1 MTIVAA
7 IDGRKQTDPVVSV
20 GNDIARAYGEE
31 LVVLHVVPE
40 DEFEKH
46 RREITRLDESAD
58 YSFTQEEQSAERLVD
73 DVVEE
78 TLDAHG
84 DTPVTSVGR
93 VGTPTEEILSL
104 ARERDARYL
113 VIGGKKRSP
122 VGKAVFGSVT
132 QSVLLDADC
141 PVVTAMDDE

>member
-20 GNDIARAYGEE
+20 GADLAEAYGEE

-40 DEFEKH
+40 DEFEAH
-46 RREITRLDESAD
+46 RREITRLDRSAD

-73 DVVEE
+73 DVVDE
-78 TLDAHG
+78 TLGAHEAS
-84 DTPVTSVGR
+84 VTSVGR
-93 VGTPTEEILSL
+93 VGSPTEEILSL

-132 QSVLLDADC
+132 QSVLLDADR
-141 PVVTAMDDE
+141 PVVTAIDDE